1 MQIPALGVDSGLIRL
16 GVQADGAMQ
25 VPPTGSPAGWYT
37 GAPTPG
43 ELGPAVLVGHVD
55 WEGRP
60 GVFSRLKQ
68 LAPGD
73 EVSVTRQDDST
84 AVFRVTRVQQVAK
97 GVPDRRGVR
106 GPRPRRAAPD
116 HLWRLVRPAGPA
128 LRRQRGRLRRPGRH
142 PDGLTGPRRGPAGR
156 TLRRC

>member
-73 EVSVTRQDDST
+73 EVSVTRQDNST

-97 GVPDRRGVR
+97 GAFPTDAVYGDLDHAGLRLITCGGSFDRRARHYVDNVV
-106 GPRPRRAAPD
+106 AYAD
-116 HLWRLVRPAGPA
+116 LVGTR
-128 LRRQRGRLRRPGRH
+128 
-142 PDGLTGPRRGPAGR
+142 TG
-156 TLRRC
+156 